1 MSQDG
6 TPAAQPDRLE
16 ADPLPVLP
24 EFHGQEAR
32 QVQVAQVPGR
42 PLQHGGLAAAGG
54 TGQEQV
60 LESGESLR
68 LGWLTAHHVPR
79 PEVLDSPVSPL
90 SS

>member
-1 MSQDG
+1 MGEDG
-6 TPAAQPDRLE
+6 TPAAQADRLE
-16 ADPLPVLP
+16 ADPQPMFP
-24 EFHGQEAR
+24 EFQSQEAR
-32 QVQVAQVPGR
+32 QLQIAKMLR
-42 PLQHGGLAAAGG
+42 DPLQHGGLAAAGG

-68 LGWLTAHHVPR
+68 FGWLTAHHGPR